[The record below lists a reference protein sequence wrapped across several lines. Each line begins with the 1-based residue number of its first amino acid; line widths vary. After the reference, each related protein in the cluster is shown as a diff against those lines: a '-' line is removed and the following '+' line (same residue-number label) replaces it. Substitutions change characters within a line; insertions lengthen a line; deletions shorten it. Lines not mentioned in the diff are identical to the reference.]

1 MVTCAA
7 LSEQRLDL
15 CIWLL
20 PDWSDTVAH
29 AYRYPQAYIRQVT
42 SNHRVLAESGTAVL
56 DESDTAD
63 RQTLAAN
70 DQWQMFVAFSN
81 NKEDIWV
88 ATVDLP
94 ID

>member
-15 CIWLL
+15 CIWL
-20 PDWSDTVAH
+20 SDTVAH

-42 SNHRVLAESGTAVL
+42 SNHRVLA
-56 DESDTAD
+56 ESDTAD